1 MTDEEI
7 TALVERLEG
16 DPDEHSWQTYADA
29 ASAIR
34 QLMRERDEAFH
45 NGQMN
50 MQLRAAA
57 VASHPDIFDAIR
69 SLRLKHH
76 PKPS

>member
-34 QLMRERDEAFH
+34 QLMRERDEA
-45 NGQMN
+45 
-50 MQLRAAA
+50 LVR
-57 VASHPDIFDAIR
+57 VESLEDAWR
-69 SLRLKHH
+69 YDRHRD
-76 PKPS
+76 